1 MPPFLC
7 HCTNK
12 FITAI
17 VLMTVFYCCN
27 AMAQEAQD
35 QDSPVLTIGTISGQ
49 IAETA
54 TPAPFEDY
62 LENKLGNY
70 QIQVR
75 EFEDIEAMMRAVSN
89 QDLDFA
95 FITPVVFVELSQ
107 NLELRPISTILQRA
121 GDDYSPWLAGAVFTL
136 ESRADIN
143 AINEITDTS
152 VIALSEFA
160 LGGWLSAVREWKEL
174 GINEEDLNV
183 TFDFSYASVIERVC
197 SGEFALG
204 VIAANTFDS
213 YTQYCDQPLKVV
225 SHHDAQ
231 QDNHFPLEHSTR
243 LYPEVAFAEV
253 IPHDE
258 SLVRNLTRAL
268 LDIEPGSEV
277 ASVMNVQ
284 GFTAPLSYRE
294 VQLLMQEL
302 ELGPYANTPGIDLQ
316 QFLDENITVVTIILL
331 GIVALTSAGFIN
343 AHILSRK
350 FKDSEQFRKQ
360 IFEGSHVATIVVK
373 PESGEFM
380 DMNQSAIDL
389 YGYSTKE
396 ELIGK
401 TIEDVSAEGQFIR
414 NPFTEYYKR
423 IREKVMSEG
432 NASFEWRHKRPNDE
446 EWIGKV
452 RLMKFNTST
461 GPLIQSMVEDITE
474 QKTMELERRQLEQQ
488 LEFSQ
493 RMESIGRL
501 AGSIAHDFNNL
512 LTIIN
517 GYSEYMLDDSK
528 DNPQQLE
535 ILSQINKAGVRAS
548 ELTQQLLTFSRKQ
561 VIKQSPVN
569 VEDMIRESTEMMS
582 SALGEEIKLELDLK
596 SSKSFVKT
604 DPGQIQQIIINLI
617 MNAKDAMPDGGKLKI
632 STDTLFLNPQNAR
645 QLDLNVGEYLEI
657 LVSDNGT
664 GMDEN
669 VITHIFEPFFTT
681 KANTGTG
688 LGLSTVYGIVRQTL
702 GNIIVDSTKGEGT
715 TFRILLP
722 LTDEMM
728 AEVEKEK
735 VQVNF
740 PNKEYTILVVEDQE
754 EVRAYIHSVLD
765 RAGFST
771 ITAESGPEA
780 LAVMSARKDPVDL
793 LLTDVIMEEMSG
805 GELAEKFLKI
815 YPDTPVLFTSGYP
828 EDEIARHG
836 VRQGTMEFLAKPFSP
851 KDLMV
856 RLNEILSDAEPVG

>member
-1 MPPFLC
+1 MLPFLYSC
-7 HCTNK
+7 LNQGAKT
-12 FITAI
+12 ITAI
-17 VLMTVFYCCN
+17 TLLTGIICCN
-27 AMAQEAQD
+27 AVAQD

-49 IAETA
+49 IAET
-54 TPAPFEDY
+54 TAPDLFEDY
-62 LENKLGNY
+62 LESKLGTY
-70 QIQVR
+70 QFQVR
-75 EFEDIEAMMRAVSN
+75 EFADIEALMRAVSN
-89 QDLDFA
+89 RDLDFA

-107 NLELRPISTILQRA
+107 NLELRPLSTIIQRA
-121 GDDYSPWLAGAVFTL
+121 GDSYSPWLAGAVFTL
-136 ESRADIN
+136 ESDNDIN
-143 AINEITDTS
+143 DMSDVSGRNI
-152 VIALSEFA
+152 IALSEFA

-174 GINEEDLNV
+174 GIEEQDFNV

-197 SGEFALG
+197 SGEFKAG
-204 VIAANTFDS
+204 VIAANALDS
-213 YTQYCDQPLKVV
+213 YTQYCDQPLKVL
-225 SHHDAQ
+225 SHHGIE
-231 QDNHFPLEHSTR
+231 QDSHFPLEHSTQ
-243 LYPEVAFAEV
+243 LYPEVVFAEI
-253 IPHDE
+253 IPHEE
-258 SLVRNLTRAL
+258 SLVRNMTRAL
-268 LDIEPGSEV
+268 LDIEPGSET

-316 QFLDENITVVTIILL
+316 QFLDDNITVVTIILL
-331 GIVALTSAGFIN
+331 VIVTVTSVGFIN
-343 AHILSRK
+343 AHTLSRK
-350 FKDSEQFRKQ
+350 FKDSEKFRKQ
-360 IFEGSHVATIVVK
+360 IFEGSHVATIVVDPDTGK
-373 PESGEFM
+373 FV
-380 DMNQSAIDL
+380 DLNQSAINL
-389 YGYSTKE
+389 YGFSTRE

-401 TIEDVSAEGQFIR
+401 TIKSVSADSQLMS
-414 NPFTEYYKR
+414 NPFTEFYKK
-423 IREKVMSEG
+423 IREKVMSED
-432 NASFEWRHKRPNDE
+432 NASFEWRHRRPNGE
-446 EWIGKV
+446 EWIGRV

-474 QKTMELERRQLEQQ
+474 QKTLEVERRQLEQQ

-517 GYSEYMLDDSK
+517 GYSEYMLNDSM

-569 VEDMIRESTEMMS
+569 VEDMIRESTEIMN

-604 DPGQIQQIIINLI
+604 DPGQIQQIIINLV
-617 MNAKDAMPDGGKLKI
+617 MNAKDAMPEGGKLKI
-632 STDTLFLNPQNAR
+632 CTDTLFLNPQNSK
-645 QLDLNVGEYLEI
+645 QLDLHVGEYLEI
-657 LVSDNGT
+657 LVSDNGI

-681 KANTGTG
+681 KTNTGTG
-688 LGLSTVYGIVRQTL
+688 LGLSTVYGIVRQTK
-702 GNIIVDSTKGEGT
+702 GNIVVDSTKGVGT

-722 LTDEMM
+722 LTDETMID
-728 AEVEKEK
+728 ADKEK
-735 VQVNF
+735 AHVNF
-740 PNKEYTILVVEDQE
+740 PNREYTILVVEDQE

-771 ITAESGPEA
+771 ITAESGSEA
-780 LAVMSARKDPVDL
+780 LAVMSARKEPVDL
-793 LLTDVIMEEMSG
+793 LLTDVVMEDMSG
-805 GELAEKFLKI
+805 GELAEKFLEI

-828 EDEIARHG
+828 EAEIAKHG
-836 VRQGTMEFLAKPFSP
+836 VRQESMEFLAKPFSP
-851 KDLMV
+851 KDLML
-856 RLNEILSDAEPVG
+856 RLNEILFEAKPVN